1 MHNIRQILYVY
12 SGLVIVHQQL
22 LQVDVKLVVVV
33 VLCAPVKQPMIR
45 SYIALVRSCRPIF

>member
-1 MHNIRQILYVY
+1 
-12 SGLVIVHQQL
+12 VHQQL

-33 VLCAPVKQPMIR
+33 VVVLLLLLCAPVKQPMIR

>member
-1 MHNIRQILYVY
+1 
-12 SGLVIVHQQL
+12 VHQQL

-33 VLCAPVKQPMIR
+33 VLLLLLLCAPVKQPMIR